1 MRRLWADVI
10 LVLLVMCLA
19 GCKRWDTEYQEI
31 TIKENRD
38 GGFMYMGNKILDD
51 GINSIPGYQY
61 RIRMSCGDNDID

>member
-1 MRRLWADVI
+1 MKDLRRLWADVI

-19 GCKRWDTEYQEI
+19 GCKRW
-31 TIKENRD
+31 D